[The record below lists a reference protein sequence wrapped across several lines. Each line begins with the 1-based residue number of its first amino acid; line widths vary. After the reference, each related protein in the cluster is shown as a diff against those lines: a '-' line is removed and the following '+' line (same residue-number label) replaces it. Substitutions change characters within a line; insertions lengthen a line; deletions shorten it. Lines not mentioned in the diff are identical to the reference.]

1 MNILI
6 WALTGAALGWL
17 SFSYLGFSP
26 GRGRFASLMIGG
38 MSGIMGG
45 KVIAPM
51 LTGPP
56 ALPTDFTVGSL
67 VVAVFVASA
76 VLFAAN
82 MVYKRWKL

>member
-6 WALTGAALGWL
+6 WALAGASLGWL

-26 GRGRFASLMIGG
+26 GRGRVASLMIGG

-51 LTGPP
+51 LTAP
-56 ALPTDFTVGSL
+56 AEVATDFRISAL
-67 VVAVFVASA
+67 IIAMVVASV
-76 VLFAAN
+76 VLFLAN
-82 MVYKRWKL
+82 MAYKRWKL

>member
-6 WALTGAALGWL
+6 WALAGAALGWL

-38 MSGIMGG
+38 MAGIMGG

-51 LTGPP
+51 LTGP
-56 ALPTDFTVGSL
+56 ALVPTDITTSS
-67 VVAVFVASA
+67 VVIAIFVASA
-76 VLFAAN
+76 VLFLAN
-82 MVYKRWKL
+82 MVYKRWHL

>member
-6 WALTGAALGWL
+6 WALAGAALGWL

-26 GRGRFASLMIGG
+26 GRGKVASLMIGG
-38 MSGIMGG
+38 MAGIMGG

-51 LTGPP
+51 LSAP
-56 ALPTDFTVGSL
+56 ALVPTDFTTSSL
-67 VVAVFVASA
+67 LIAMLVASA

-82 MVYKRWKL
+82 MVYKRWHL